1 MVLQHWLNKSKKLK
15 YIVLFCCFILLIV
28 YGSLNPEKCSV
39 FPKCPFKLLTGFDC
53 AGCGSQR
60 AIHHLLKLNPQKAF
74 EYNALMVVSI
84 PYLILLFL
92 LERLKLRNNFA
103 FRLNLKLQS
112 HFSIIVVLGIIIFW
126 WVGRN
131 FVL

>member
-1 MVLQHWLNKSKKLK
+1 MVLQHWLSKSNKLK
-15 YIVLFCCFILLIV
+15 YIVLFCCFTLLIV

-39 FPKCPFKLLTGFDC
+39 FPQCPFKLLTGFDC

-60 AIHHLLKLNPQKAF
+60 AIHHLLNLNLIKAF
-74 EYNALMVVSI
+74 ESNSLLVISI
-84 PYLILLFL
+84 PYLILLFFA
-92 LERLKLRNNFA
+92 ERFELKNDFA
-103 FRLNLKLQS
+103 FRINQKLQN
-112 HFSIIVVLGIIIFW
+112 HFSIRVVFLVIVFW